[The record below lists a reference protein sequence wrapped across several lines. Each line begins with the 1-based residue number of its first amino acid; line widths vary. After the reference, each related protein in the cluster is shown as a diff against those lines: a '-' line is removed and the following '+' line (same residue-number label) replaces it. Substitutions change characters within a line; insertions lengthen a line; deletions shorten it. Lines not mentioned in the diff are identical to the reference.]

1 MITIE
6 VQLNFKPR
14 SAKIIISTVGIIIF
28 FHLKWDKALVKCVFK
43 LFF

>member
-14 SAKIIISTVGIIIF
+14 SAKIIISTVGIIIIF
-28 FHLKWDKALVKCVFK
+28 FISKWDKALVKLCV
-43 LFF
+43 